1 MKEALSQTLTQRLQ
15 QRLSPLQM
23 RLVRMLE
30 MSEPE
35 MEDEVRRELD
45 DNPALVTAD
54 SDNATEQFAETAEEM
69 QMADYQSE
77 DDIPFYRLD
86 TRNHSADDTY
96 YEPVAVAGDGSMMDM
111 LMAQIAET
119 DIPEEDMPIAAYII
133 GNLDDNG
140 YMTRTLPQIE
150 DDLAINAG
158 IDVTS
163 DRLRSIFDRVR
174 ALDPAGVGAMD
185 LRDCL
190 LLQLRRRHQDADT
203 ELATE
208 IVSHY
213 FDLFSLRH
221 FDRLESMLGVS
232 RDSLRRAEEV
242 IKSLDPKPAGK
253 MGENAD
259 DDRTR
264 HIVPD
269 FIVET
274 APGNVITV
282 TMPNNIPDLVIESSF
297 RADAGMS
304 HDTSTASSRRRD
316 ALTFINRKR
325 EEASDFIDLLKLRR
339 RTLMRVMEAI
349 VNIQRKFFLTEDE
362 STLRPMV
369 LKDIAAL
376 TGFDISVISRATA
389 GKYVATAGGIYPLKF
404 FFNEG
409 IRAEGDEEASTRAIL
424 AAIRTLVEAE
434 DPSTPLSDEAIL
446 ARLKEQGYE
455 LARRTV
461 AKYRDRLGIPV
472 ARLRKK
478 I

>member
-1 MKEALSQTLTQRLQ
+1 M
-15 QRLSPLQM
+15 
-23 RLVRMLE
+23 
-30 MSEPE
+30 
-35 MEDEVRRELD
+35 
-45 DNPALVTAD
+45 
-54 SDNATEQFAETAEEM
+54 
-69 QMADYQSE
+69 
-77 DDIPFYRLD
+77 
-86 TRNHSADDTY
+86 
-96 YEPVAVAGDGSMMDM
+96 
-111 LMAQIAET
+111 
-119 DIPEEDMPIAAYII
+119 
-133 GNLDDNG
+133 
-140 YMTRTLPQIE
+140 
-150 DDLAINAG
+150 
-158 IDVTS
+158 
-163 DRLRSIFDRVR
+163 
-174 ALDPAGVGAMD
+174 
-185 LRDCL
+185 
-190 LLQLRRRHQDADT
+190 
-203 ELATE
+203 
-208 IVSHY
+208 SHY

-253 MGENAD
+253 MGENVD

-274 APGNVITV
+274 APGDVITV

-349 VNIQRKFFLTEDE
+349 VNIQRKFFLSEDE
-362 STLRPMV
+362 SALRPMV

-424 AAIRTLVEAE
+424 AAIRTLVE

>member
-1 MKEALSQTLTQRLQ
+1 
-15 QRLSPLQM
+15 
-23 RLVRMLE
+23 
-30 MSEPE
+30 
-35 MEDEVRRELD
+35 
-45 DNPALVTAD
+45 
-54 SDNATEQFAETAEEM
+54 M

-242 IKSLDPKPAGK
+242 IKSLDPKPGRQD
-253 MGENAD
+253 GREC
-259 DDRTR
+259 
-264 HIVPD
+264 
-269 FIVET
+269 
-274 APGNVITV
+274 
-282 TMPNNIPDLVIESSF
+282 
-297 RADAGMS
+297 
-304 HDTSTASSRRRD
+304 RRRPH
-316 ALTFINRKR
+316 APHS
-325 EEASDFIDLLKLRR
+325 A
-339 RTLMRVMEAI
+339 
-349 VNIQRKFFLTEDE
+349 
-362 STLRPMV
+362 
-369 LKDIAAL
+369 
-376 TGFDISVISRATA
+376 GFHSRDR
-389 GKYVATAGGIYPLKF
+389 AGGRH
-404 FFNEG
+404 N
-409 IRAEGDEEASTRAIL
+409 GDYAQQHPR
-424 AAIRTLVEAE
+424 
-434 DPSTPLSDEAIL
+434 P
-446 ARLKEQGYE
+446 
-455 LARRTV
+455 
-461 AKYRDRLGIPV
+461 RDREQLPCRRGHEP
-472 ARLRKK
+472 
-478 I
+478 

>member
-96 YEPVAVAGDGSMMDM
+96 YEPVAVADDGSMMDM

-190 LLQLRRRHQDADT
+190 LLQLRRRRQDADT
-203 ELATE
+203 APATE

-253 MGENAD
+253 MGENVD
-259 DDRTR
+259 DD
-264 HIVPD
+264 
-269 FIVET
+269 
-274 APGNVITV
+274 ITV

-349 VNIQRKFFLTEDE
+349 VNIQRKFFLSEDE
-362 STLRPMV
+362 SALRPMV